1 MTDTSRLICS
11 ITALLLLA
19 LFLLVEYLSANFIL
33 KLYIVSTSDRA
44 ILNMILFIPIMLF
57 LSIKSRDFGFA
68 LFLIIL
74 ITGQVMFVHV
84 YADNY
89 TIATSFEKNIKTNKT
104 RIHYSR
110 DWNKA

>member
-1 MTDTSRLICS
+1 MTDTSRIICS
-11 ITALLLLA
+11 ITAFIFLA
-19 LFLLVEYLSANFIL
+19 FFLLVEYMPADYIL
-33 KLYIVSTSDRA
+33 ELYILLTSDRA
-44 ILNMILFIPIMLF
+44 ILNMILFMPIMIF

-68 LFLIIL
+68 LFLIIF

-89 TIATSFEKNIKTNKT
+89 RIITSFEGEQKTNKT
-104 RIHYSR
+104 RVHYSR